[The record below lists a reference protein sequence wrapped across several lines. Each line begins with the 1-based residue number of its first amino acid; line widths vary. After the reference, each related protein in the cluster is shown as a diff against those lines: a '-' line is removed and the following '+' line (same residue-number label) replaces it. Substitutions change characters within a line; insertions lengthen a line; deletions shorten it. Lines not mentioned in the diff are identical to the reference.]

1 MNRFI
6 FGLTLRQQMLGLVLF
21 LLTIIG
27 IILAISIATIRNV
40 NLETSNSIEHLVQT
54 SDNVVMKQLE
64 PFSTIRMAFN
74 RAVYSDSEREKYP
87 QLLLDWRE
95 RTIAEISSAGDTLSG
110 RNAIELVTNYYNHH
124 QKARQIFDSY
134 ESGNLSEV
142 EFDNYMAAGSKL
154 AALYNQSIMKY
165 IDSLSSE
172 TINRV
177 QSGEEDI
184 NQALLNFVGFLVSA
198 MLLGMLVSYYV
209 SGAIA
214 KQTDKLCAH
223 LERFSQGDL
232 SLRLDD
238 IKGKNEV
245 VILSYYCNQAID
257 NIRDTF
263 GELTNIATSVASASV
278 ELSSV
283 MTQSEANARE
293 ENAQITQIA
302 TAINEMSA
310 TAKEVSNNATQAER
324 GAGDAMSS
332 VEVGHGAVI
341 ELENVSNQISNSVQD
356 TANALEELK
365 SYSLDINSV
374 IEVIG
379 NVSEQTNLLALNA
392 AIEAARAGEQ
402 GRGFAVVADE
412 VRNLAAK
419 TQQSTES
426 IKELIERLQSKAERT
441 NEEMSINLEL
451 VEKSRSN
458 VIAVSDA
465 FSSITESV
473 NSITEVNTLVATAS
487 EEQSAVSLDISHNV
501 QNVSDVVNQNVAG
514 IEQSSVATE
523 ELARLAEEQ
532 QSKLLAFKLA

>member
-54 SDNVVMKQLE
+54 SDDVVMKQLE

-74 RAVYSDSEREKYP
+74 RAVYSNSERERYP

-95 RTIAEISSAGDTLSG
+95 RTIAEISSGGDTLSG
-110 RNAIELVTNYYNHH
+110 RNAIELVTNYFNHH
-124 QKARQIFDSY
+124 QKAPQIFDSY

-198 MLLGMLVSYYV
+198 MFLGMLVSYYV

-232 SLRLDD
+232 SLRLED

-293 ENAQITQIA
+293 E
-302 TAINEMSA
+302 
-310 TAKEVSNNATQAER
+310 KCSNYA
-324 GAGDAMSS
+324 
-332 VEVGHGAVI
+332 
-341 ELENVSNQISNSVQD
+341 NSD
-356 TANALEELK
+356 
-365 SYSLDINSV
+365 SY
-374 IEVIG
+374 
-379 NVSEQTNLLALNA
+379 Q
-392 AIEAARAGEQ
+392 
-402 GRGFAVVADE
+402 
-412 VRNLAAK
+412 
-419 TQQSTES
+419 
-426 IKELIERLQSKAERT
+426 
-441 NEEMSINLEL
+441 
-451 VEKSRSN
+451 
-458 VIAVSDA
+458 
-465 FSSITESV
+465 
-473 NSITEVNTLVATAS
+473 
-487 EEQSAVSLDISHNV
+487 
-501 QNVSDVVNQNVAG
+501 
-514 IEQSSVATE
+514 
-523 ELARLAEEQ
+523 
-532 QSKLLAFKLA
+532 

>member
-1 MNRFI
+1 MQRFI
-6 FGLTLRQQMLGLVLF
+6 FGLTLRQQMLGLVSF
-21 LLTIIG
+21 LLIVIG
-27 IILAISIATIRNV
+27 IVLGIALTTIRGV
-40 NLETSNSIEHLVQT
+40 NLETSDKVEQLVQRN
-54 SDNVVMKQLE
+54 DAVVMNQLY
-64 PFSTIRMAFN
+64 PFSNVRMAFN
-74 RAVYSDSEREKYP
+74 RAVYSESAREKYS
-87 QLLLDWRE
+87 QALLDWRDD
-95 RTIAEISSAGDTLSG
+95 TISEIRAGDVSTSSEG
-110 RNAIELVTNYYNHH
+110 AIELVTNYFEHH
-124 QKARQIFDSY
+124 QRAPQILDAY
-134 ESGNLSEV
+134 EAGRLSEV
-142 EFDNYMAAGSKL
+142 DFDAYMAAGSEL
-154 AALYNQSIMKY
+154 AARYNQSIMSY
-165 IDSLSSE
+165 VDTLSSQ
-172 TINRV
+172 TV
-177 QSGEEDI
+177 QQVQRGEADI
-184 NQALLNFVGFLVSA
+184 NNALQTFIACLVA
-198 MLLGMLVSYYV
+198 VMLLGMFVSYIL

-214 KQTDKLCAH
+214 KQTGKLCDS
-223 LERFSQGDL
+223 LQRFSQGDL
-232 SLRLDD
+232 SLKLPDVE
-238 IKGKNEV
+238 GKNEIAV
-245 VILSYYCNQAID
+245 LSLYYNKTVD
-257 NIRDTF
+257 NIRETV
-263 GELTNIATSVASASV
+263 GELTSIATSVASASV

-310 TAKEVSNNATQAER
+310 TAKEVSHNATQAER

-332 VEVGHGAVI
+332 VEAGHAAVL
-341 ELENVSNQISNSVQD
+341 ELENVSDQISNSVQT
-356 TANALEELK
+356 TASALEELK

-441 NEEMSINLEL
+441 NEEMTINLEM

-458 VIAVSDA
+458 VIAVSEA

-487 EEQSAVSLDISHNV
+487 EEQSAVSLDISQNV
-501 QNVSDVVNQNVAG
+501 QSVSDVVNQNVAG
-514 IEQSSVATE
+514 IEQSTVATE

-532 QSKLLAFKLA
+532 QSKLLVFKLV